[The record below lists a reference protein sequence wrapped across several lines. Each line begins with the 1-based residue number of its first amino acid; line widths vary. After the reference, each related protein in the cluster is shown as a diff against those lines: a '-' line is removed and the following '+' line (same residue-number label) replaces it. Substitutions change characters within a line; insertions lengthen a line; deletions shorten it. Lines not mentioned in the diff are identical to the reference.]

1 VERFPVAF
9 LEQAMEVRPLND
21 YRDQLVAERTS
32 LLPAAP
38 PREGPSLDVA
48 RRRCGKPTR
57 VQIEVD
63 AEDGM
68 PLCLQA
74 REPLER

>member
-9 LEQAMEVRPLND
+9 LEQAMEVRLLND

-38 PREGPSLDVA
+38 PREGPSA
-48 RRRCGKPTR
+48 GRRAPPVWEPTR